1 MLDQSKRGPATAVGD
16 SYERNSF
23 STNQGPRRIP
33 VTLCCN
39 CCESGDSGPGCR
51 AYSDGT
57 VFPATTS
64 STRVVGAAYL
74 ANRITHDQ
82 TDNTI
87 AAGLYVTV
95 VTRGVCNLTIGSGVT
110 LAAGD
115 IVAAY
120 STGRVGGSAAYGDR
134 IGKCLVGGTGDAS
147 GTVYATVLLNI

>member
-1 MLDQSKRGPATAVGD
+1 MSGTVSVPIKVQDGFQLPFIVTDA
-16 SYERNSF
+16 N
-23 STNQGPRRIP
+23 P
-33 VTLCCN
+33 VTLGQVV
-39 CCESGDSGPGCR
+39 EL
-51 AYSDGT
+51 YSDGT

-120 STGRVGGSAAYGDR
+120 SPGRVGGSAAYGDR